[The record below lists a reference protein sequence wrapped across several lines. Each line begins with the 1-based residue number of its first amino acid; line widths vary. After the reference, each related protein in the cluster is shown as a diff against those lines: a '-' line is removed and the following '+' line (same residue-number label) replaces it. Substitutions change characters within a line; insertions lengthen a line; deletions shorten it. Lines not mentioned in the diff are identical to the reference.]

1 MTVQNRR
8 KMDYITDLKA
18 TNSSSGYIGKLALAS
33 LTSIEIEEDSQDPE
47 VLRQRIQEK
56 MKVFSFF

>member
-1 MTVQNRR
+1 
-8 KMDYITDLKA
+8 MDYITDLKA

-56 MKVFSFF
+56 MKVFRFF